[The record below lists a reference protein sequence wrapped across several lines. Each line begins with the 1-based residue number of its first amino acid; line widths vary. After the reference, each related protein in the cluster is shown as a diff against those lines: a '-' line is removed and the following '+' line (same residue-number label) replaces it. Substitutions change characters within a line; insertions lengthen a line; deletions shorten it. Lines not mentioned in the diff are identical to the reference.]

1 MKQNS
6 EFLLFEGVVNLAE
19 DLEPKNIM
27 EITKKYW
34 NCSEMKRKKSRYKAE
49 VRHSPEKNRN
59 WQRVTS

>member
-27 EITKKYW
+27 EITKKY
-34 NCSEMKRKKSRYKAE
+34 
-49 VRHSPEKNRN
+49 
-59 WQRVTS
+59 